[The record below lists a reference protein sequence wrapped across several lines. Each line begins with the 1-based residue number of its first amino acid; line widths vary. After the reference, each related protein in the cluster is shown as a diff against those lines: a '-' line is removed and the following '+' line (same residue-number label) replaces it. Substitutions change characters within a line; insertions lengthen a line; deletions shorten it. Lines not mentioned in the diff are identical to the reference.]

1 MRNEIFQ
8 GKFVGEERIYDMFT
22 ERVKDTLC
30 LTGCHRRQTV
40 YLEISP
46 HFNLDTEMG
55 TLVLPGS

>member
-40 YLEISP
+40 YL
-46 HFNLDTEMG
+46 DT
-55 TLVLPGS
+55 TLQSGHRNGHTCIT